1 MNDSLKYQAAM
12 AALDEVKPGMILGL
26 GTGST
31 VTHYI
36 RELGNRVRD
45 GLKVK
50 AIATSLRSEE
60 LAREGGVPIVSFA
73 DSKSI
78 DLTVDGADEV
88 SADLQLTKGL
98 GGALVREKIV
108 ARASRRFVIV
118 VDDSKLVDRL
128 GTRSPIPVEVV
139 PFAADIVAWDLQTI
153 GGEPRLRM
161 ADGRSLRVGQ
171 RKSHG
176 RLVHRTAG
184 RPGGAGTGSEVD
196 RRGRGLGPVREHG
209 RPCPCGRRVRCSI
222 PGAKRMS
229 PLFLNEDEVAG
240 LVSVRETID
249 VLETAFAN
257 QATGG
262 ATTLPRRRL
271 ATDRLFLH
279 ILAGAVPGYFGY
291 KTYATGKGKPRF
303 HFYLYDSE
311 TAAMLAI
318 MQADSLGQIRTG
330 AATGLA
336 TRLLARRT
344 VKVATLFGAWDG
356 RPGASCWPWM
366 RFGKW
371 NGCGSSTGPPRR
383 PRRSFERWDPRFEPA
398 WNRRHRPRMP
408 FRRASW

>member
-161 ADGRSLRVGQ
+161 ADDAPFVSDNGNHMVDWYIGPLDDPAALEQDLKSIAGVVDSGLFANMADRVLVAGASGIRSL
-171 RKSHG
+171 
-176 RLVHRTAG
+176 
-184 RPGGAGTGSEVD
+184 
-196 RRGRGLGPVREHG
+196 
-209 RPCPCGRRVRCSI
+209 
-222 PGAKRMS
+222 
-229 PLFLNEDEVAG
+229 
-240 LVSVRETID
+240 
-249 VLETAFAN
+249 
-257 QATGG
+257 
-262 ATTLPRRRL
+262 
-271 ATDRLFLH
+271 
-279 ILAGAVPGYFGY
+279 
-291 KTYATGKGKPRF
+291 
-303 HFYLYDSE
+303 
-311 TAAMLAI
+311 
-318 MQADSLGQIRTG
+318 
-330 AATGLA
+330 
-336 TRLLARRT
+336 
-344 VKVATLFGAWDG
+344 
-356 RPGASCWPWM
+356 
-366 RFGKW
+366 
-371 NGCGSSTGPPRR
+371 
-383 PRRSFERWDPRFEPA
+383 ERNA
-398 WNRRHRPRMP
+398 
-408 FRRASW
+408 

>member
-60 LAREGGVPIVSFA
+60 LARESGVPIVSFA

-161 ADGRSLRVGQ
+161 AADAPFVSDNGNHMVDWYVGPLDDPAALEQDLKSIAGVVDSGLFSNMADRVLVAGASGIRSL
-171 RKSHG
+171 
-176 RLVHRTAG
+176 
-184 RPGGAGTGSEVD
+184 
-196 RRGRGLGPVREHG
+196 
-209 RPCPCGRRVRCSI
+209 
-222 PGAKRMS
+222 
-229 PLFLNEDEVAG
+229 
-240 LVSVRETID
+240 
-249 VLETAFAN
+249 
-257 QATGG
+257 
-262 ATTLPRRRL
+262 
-271 ATDRLFLH
+271 
-279 ILAGAVPGYFGY
+279 
-291 KTYATGKGKPRF
+291 
-303 HFYLYDSE
+303 
-311 TAAMLAI
+311 
-318 MQADSLGQIRTG
+318 
-330 AATGLA
+330 
-336 TRLLARRT
+336 
-344 VKVATLFGAWDG
+344 
-356 RPGASCWPWM
+356 
-366 RFGKW
+366 
-371 NGCGSSTGPPRR
+371 
-383 PRRSFERWDPRFEPA
+383 ERNA
-398 WNRRHRPRMP
+398 
-408 FRRASW
+408 